1 MRKVK
6 MTGKK
11 MTALLIDDSKLS
23 RNLLKHYIFS
33 EYDDVEVIE
42 ENRGAA
48 GLQVYFV
55 QEPQLT
61 FLDLTMPEMNGF
73 QFLEEVKKRG
83 KKGKIAVL
91 SADVQEISQ
100 QTAISLG
107 ADFFIP
113 KPIKN
118 QLVKINGIV
127 DQVRGSLGLGAVQ
140 LNNEQQDSIAEVFN
154 IGVGKA
160 ADSLSKLTG
169 LKIDLSIPQVEL
181 VERSTLTSSLRSHF
195 NLVGKVVTLQQAFK
209 GDFHGMAFL
218 ILPPEKL
225 RELVGLILS
234 GEADLENEE
243 VYRDSATEIGNIII
257 SSCLS
262 AFGNTVETPLAL
274 LPPAMVEAEEDI
286 LTGQGG
292 DPSFMRHALVA
303 RVGLR
308 IQQRNI
314 DGFLVLVISVGSMK
328 LLLACLEKMERE

>member
-1 MRKVK
+1 
-6 MTGKK
+6 MTARK

-42 ENRGAA
+42 ENRGSS
-48 GLQVYFV
+48 GLQTYFS

-61 FLDLTMPEMNGF
+61 FLDLTMPEMSGF

-91 SADVQEISQ
+91 SADVQEISR
-100 QTAISLG
+100 QTAFGLG

-113 KPIKN
+113 KPIKT
-118 QLVKINGIV
+118 QLVKINNIV
-127 DQVRGSLGLGAVQ
+127 DQIRDSLGLGSIQ
-140 LNNEQQDSIAEVFN
+140 LTQDEKDSIAEIFN

-169 LKIDLSIPQVEL
+169 LKIDLSIPHVEL
-181 VERSTLTSSLRSHF
+181 VERSALSKTLRENFELK
-195 NLVGKVVTLQQAFK
+195 GKVVTLQQGFR
-209 GDFHGMAFL
+209 GDFHGLAFL
-218 ILPPEKL
+218 ILSPNKL

-234 GEADLENEE
+234 GEADLEDEE

-262 AFGNTVETPLAL
+262 AFGNTVETPLTL

-286 LTGQGG
+286 LTGAGG
-292 DPSFMRHALVA
+292 DPAFMRHALVA

-314 DGFLVLVISVGSMK
+314 EGFLVLVISVGSMK
-328 LLLACLEKMERE
+328 LLLACLEKMSGK

>member
-1 MRKVK
+1 
-6 MTGKK
+6 MTARK

-42 ENRGAA
+42 ENRGAS
-48 GLQVYFV
+48 GLQAYFS
-55 QEPQLT
+55 QEPHLT
-61 FLDLTMPEMNGF
+61 FLDLTMPEMSGF

-91 SADVQEISQ
+91 SADVQEISR
-100 QTAISLG
+100 QTALGLG
-107 ADFFIP
+107 ADFFIQ
-113 KPIKN
+113 KPIKT
-118 QLVKINGIV
+118 QLVKINNIV
-127 DQVRGSLGLGAVQ
+127 DQVRDSLGLGTIQ
-140 LNNEQQDSIAEVFN
+140 LDQDEKESIAEIFN

-181 VERSTLTSSLRSHF
+181 VERNALTATLRNNFDLK
-195 NLVGKVVTLQQAFK
+195 GKVVTLQQGFR
-209 GDFHGMAFL
+209 GDFHGLAFL
-218 ILPPEKL
+218 ILSPDKL
-225 RELVGLILS
+225 RELVELILS
-234 GEADLENEE
+234 GEANLDEEE

-262 AFGNTVETPLAL
+262 AFGNTVETPLTL

-286 LTGQGG
+286 LTGAGG
-292 DPSFMRHALVA
+292 DPAFMRHALVA

-314 DGFLVLVISVGSMK
+314 GGFLVLVISVGSMK
-328 LLLACLEKMERE
+328 LLLACLEKMSGK

>member
-1 MRKVK
+1 
-6 MTGKK
+6 MTAKK

-33 EYDDVEVIE
+33 EYDDVDVIE
-42 ENRGAA
+42 EHRGAS
-48 GLQVYFV
+48 GLQTYFG
-55 QEPQLT
+55 QEPHLT
-61 FLDLTMPEMNGF
+61 FLDLTMPEMSGF
-73 QFLEEVKKRG
+73 EFLEEVKKRG

-91 SADVQEISQ
+91 SADVQEISR
-100 QTAISLG
+100 QTALSLG
-107 ADFFIP
+107 ADFFIA
-113 KPIKN
+113 KPIKT
-118 QLVKINGIV
+118 QLAKINSIV
-127 DQVRGSLGLGAVQ
+127 DNIRGALGLGTVQ
-140 LNNEQQDSIAEVFN
+140 LSPEQKDSIAEVFN

-181 VERSTLTSSLRSHF
+181 VERAALTASLRDSF
-195 NLVGKVVTLQQAFK
+195 NLKGKVITLQQGFK

-218 ILPPEKL
+218 ILPPDKL

-234 GEADLENEE
+234 GEADLDEEE

-262 AFGNTVETPLAL
+262 AFGNTVETPLTL

-286 LTGQGG
+286 LTGAGG
-292 DPSFMRHALVA
+292 DPAFMRHALVA
-303 RVGLR
+303 RVGLGIR
-308 IQQRNI
+308 QRNI

-328 LLLACLEKMERE
+328 LLLACLKKMSRG